1 MRIPDE
7 DWRMVSD
14 PFEDWRLYQHVT
26 PFIHEQ
32 EVGSVLL
39 IIAEYQSK
47 PPILLVC
54 HTVKAFSIHSAEIKL
69 MKGADI
75 VTMGKCELLKSADS
89 EGFIEPPFFKHPIQR
104 GPEIMKFLETHTD
117 EVQYRMKSPFRSH
130 RGVIHAAGL
139 TALRKA
145 IEAVS

>member
-47 PPILLVC
+47 HPILLVC

-75 VTMGKCELLKSADS
+75 VTLGKCELLKSADS

>member
-14 PFEDWRLYQHVT
+14 PFEEWRLYKHVT

-47 PPILLVC
+47 PPILLAC

-75 VTMGKCELLKSADS
+75 VTMGKCELLKSADA
-89 EGFIEPPFFKHPIQR
+89 EGFIEPPFFKHPLQR
-104 GPEIMKFLETHTD
+104 GPEIEKFLESHTD
-117 EVQYRMKSPFRSH
+117 EVQYGMKSPFRTH
-130 RGVIHAAGL
+130 RGVVSPEGL
-139 TALRKA
+139 KALRKA
-145 IEAVS
+145 VEAFS

>member
-26 PFIHEQ
+26 PLIDDPAA
-32 EVGSVLL
+32 GSVLL

-47 PPILLVC
+47 PHILLVC

-104 GPEIMKFLETHTD
+104 GTEIMKFLETHTD

-145 IEAVS
+145 IAAVS